1 MDRKVEIIVKENGK
15 IIKKMSGV
23 EYLIL
28 NKRPN
33 LINSSLTDMDIM
45 TNVEGENL
53 LMLLHP
59 VLDTLSEMV
68 EGGENAI
75 RAKQN
80 YC

>member
-33 LINSSLTDMDIM
+33 LINSSLTDMDITTNVVMDIM
-45 TNVEGENL
+45 TNVV
-53 LMLLHP
+53 MLLHP
-59 VLDTLSEMV
+59 VLDTFTSVKKMNV
-68 EGGENAI
+68 
-75 RAKQN
+75 
-80 YC
+80 